1 MRAPFRVQ
9 EPLCVACFL
18 HSSSFDVAVMLP
30 GLSISVIYASL
41 NRQDSCF
48 SVLAERI
55 WDIPQLCWC
64 DTQGCFKGYAV
75 TACLK
80 ALMHAGSHSGG
91 SHVLCTDIS
100 ELKSGPLCTGGPCI
114 QFQHRVP
121 ALCRSSSRQSQ
132 CSDRRGH

>member
-9 EPLCVACFL
+9 KPLCVACFL

-55 WDIPQLCWC
+55 WE
-64 DTQGCFKGYAV
+64 
-75 TACLK
+75 
-80 ALMHAGSHSGG
+80 HASTLL
-91 SHVLCTDIS
+91 V
-100 ELKSGPLCTGGPCI
+100 
-114 QFQHRVP
+114 
-121 ALCRSSSRQSQ
+121 
-132 CSDRRGH
+132 